1 MNKLERSIN
10 NLDELIKKEEEML
23 NILHEELTYLKD
35 YREALCEADNE
46 DLED

>member
-1 MNKLERSIN
+1 MNKLEISIN

-23 NILHEELTYLKD
+23 DILQEELSYLKD
-35 YREALCEADNE
+35 YREALEEADNE